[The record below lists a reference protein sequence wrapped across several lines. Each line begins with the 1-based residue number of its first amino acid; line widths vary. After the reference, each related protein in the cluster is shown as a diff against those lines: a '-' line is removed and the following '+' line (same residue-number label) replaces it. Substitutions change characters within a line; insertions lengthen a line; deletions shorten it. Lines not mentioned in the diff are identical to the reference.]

1 MTGSAFKRKDA
12 VVRTYFHGR
21 DIYLPVFLYLPCSRN
36 EVGDDEFHGS
46 VSVYFHIDFAGQRP
60 AVSAEGNDPVGY
72 LYAYHFLRINAF
84 HVVHPFA
91 GVVCNL
97 HYVQEAVFGGR
108 CGRRHFHTPCSP
120 VRWHHRG
127 GWAVRRSGSWFRIP
141 RILFL
146 CRPPFLSVHFRLR
159 AIIHGSA
166 TFRYHRFWCA
176 GQ

>member
-12 VVRTYFHGR
+12 VVRTYFHGG

-36 EVGDDEFHGS
+36 EVGDNKFHGS
-46 VSVYFHIDFAGQRP
+46 VSVYFHIDFAGQRL

-84 HVVHPFA
+84 YVVHPFA
-91 GVVCNL
+91 GVVRNL

-120 VRWHHRG
+120 FVGIIGAVGQCVVRVVGSEYPEFFSFAAHLFYLCI
-127 GWAVRRSGSWFRIP
+127 SGF
-141 RILFL
+141 
-146 CRPPFLSVHFRLR
+146 
-159 AIIHGSA
+159 
-166 TFRYHRFWCA
+166 

>member
-12 VVRTYFHGR
+12 VVRTYFHGG

-36 EVGDDEFHGS
+36 KVGDDEFHGG
-46 VSVYFHIDFAGQRP
+46 VSVYFHIDFAGQGA

-84 HVVHPFA
+84 LRRASVYRCCLQPA
-91 GVVCNL
+91 LRSGSSL
-97 HYVQEAVFGGR
+97 RWQERQATLP
-108 CGRRHFHTPCSP
+108 HAMLP

-141 RILFL
+141 EFFSFAAHLLYL
-146 CRPPFLSVHFRLR
+146 CISGF
-159 AIIHGSA
+159 
-166 TFRYHRFWCA
+166 